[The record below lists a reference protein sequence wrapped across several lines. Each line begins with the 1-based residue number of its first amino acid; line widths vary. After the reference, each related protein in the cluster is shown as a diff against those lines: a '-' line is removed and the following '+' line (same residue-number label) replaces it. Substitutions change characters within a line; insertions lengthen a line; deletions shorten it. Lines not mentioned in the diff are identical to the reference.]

1 MTRVAVVESSHSCLV
16 GVELPAG
23 AMCGPVTAIEGASL
37 QLNAFFPIV
46 GLVAFIVA
54 LQIAILARWR

>member
-1 MTRVAVVESSHSCLV
+1 MRE
-16 GVELPAG
+16 
-23 AMCGPVTAIEGASL
+23 PVTAIEGASL
-37 QLNAFFPIV
+37 RLDALFFPIV

>member
-1 MTRVAVVESSHSCLV
+1 MRGS
-16 GVELPAG
+16 
-23 AMCGPVTAIEGASL
+23 VTAIEGASP
-37 QLNAFFPIV
+37 QPNALFFPIV